1 MYHEADSNVGVED
14 VQKPGIV
21 SLILPHVEEVEGVP
35 AEAEDEEDGGGDD
48 HKDMEAGDISASRH
62 LHD

>member
-1 MYHEADSNVGVED
+1 MYHEADSDVGVED

-35 AEAEDEEDGGGDD
+35 AEAEDEEDGGGND
-48 HKDMEAGDISASRH
+48 HKDMEAGDVNVSRH

>member
-1 MYHEADSNVGVED
+1 MYHEADSNVSVED
-14 VQKPGIV
+14 VEKPGLV
-21 SLILPHVEEVEGVP
+21 SLVPPHVEEVEGVA

-48 HKDMEAGDISASRH
+48 HKDMEAGDVNVSRH